1 MDRRSSQS
9 KMKKKPDRRQGG
21 DRRTT
26 ERFSLE
32 LPVEW
37 EGTSGRGSGTLSDL
51 SPIGCFILCS
61 GDVIDGDQVRV
72 DIPLNSGGS
81 LLLWG
86 EVTNHV
92 PEIGFG
98 IRFVALTD
106 SQRTY
111 LERFT
116 DMLRLD

>member
-1 MDRRSSQS
+1 
-9 KMKKKPDRRQGG
+9 MKKKPDRRQGS
-21 DRRTT
+21 DRRST

-37 EGTSGRGSGTLSDL
+37 EGTAGRMGGTLSDL
-51 SPIGCFILCS
+51 SPIGCFVLCS
-61 GDVIDGDQVRV
+61 GDVVDGDQVRV

-81 LLLWG
+81 LSLWG

-98 IRFVALTD
+98 IRFVALTET
-106 SQRTY
+106 QRTY
-111 LERFT
+111 LDRLT
-116 DMLRLD
+116 DTLRTD

>member
-9 KMKKKPDRRQGG
+9 KMEKKQDRRQGS
-21 DRRTT
+21 DRRTA
-26 ERFSLE
+26 ERFRLE

-37 EGTSGRGSGTLSDL
+37 EGTSGRLSGTLGDL

-61 GDVIDGDQVRV
+61 GDVVDGDQVRV

-81 LLLWG
+81 LSLWG

-98 IRFVALTD
+98 IRFVALTET
-106 SQRTY
+106 QRTY
-111 LERFT
+111 L
-116 DMLRLD
+116 DRLIDTLQND